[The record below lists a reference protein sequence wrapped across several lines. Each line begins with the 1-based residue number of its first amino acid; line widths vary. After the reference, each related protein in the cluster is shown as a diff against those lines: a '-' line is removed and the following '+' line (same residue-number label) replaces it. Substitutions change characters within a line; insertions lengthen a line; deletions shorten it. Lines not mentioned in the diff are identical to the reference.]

1 MIKFNAVLCINI
13 DYKYYFTEQLY
24 VINDCKNDNKNEM
37 LLLYL
42 NEMRVS
48 CFFSSVHAYCMQ
60 FDLDPLPLIYI
71 EI

>member
-42 NEMRVS
+42 NEMLVS
-48 CFFSSVHAYCMQ
+48 WFFSSVHEYCMQ